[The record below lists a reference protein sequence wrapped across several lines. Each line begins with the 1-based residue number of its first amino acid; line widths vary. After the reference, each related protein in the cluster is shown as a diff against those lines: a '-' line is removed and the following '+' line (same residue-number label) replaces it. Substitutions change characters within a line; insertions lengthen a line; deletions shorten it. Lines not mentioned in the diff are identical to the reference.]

1 MVKQIPQPVWPALIS
16 ALLFMGLVLWIQ
28 PTFLVDD
35 YLYLGL
41 SYKENFGIDSFGALF
56 SRMPVTVPMLYLIY
70 SLQKPYL
77 VYLAMSLMFF
87 FRCLGILLISRWL
100 FEAFCGLGVDKER
113 LEGISGKAAPAGTK
127 QTDFN
132 RMIKWSWLLAIVAPF
147 WPGFYEIIYWTAAS
161 PYGIGGLLVSGFLYS
176 RVSAIKILCL
186 TLAFLT
192 TESFIFLSMSLLIIG
207 IALKKFAPKDFFYI
221 VASGGLFFVVRQVLA
236 IWYDHFPSKI
246 DFTWI
251 EFLDRAERS
260 FFHIFSIEFYKV
272 NWVATALLW
281 LASLFLLS
289 KWAYRFWDRKFRLIG
304 FIVAAFLPASYLLL
318 LLYSAS
324 RAAYGM
330 QILYVSLIVASIYL
344 FAALDAK
351 RPAGNN
357 RPTGQKCLSL
367 LAFVPTK
374 AILILFLLAITVGQ
388 GRVLKV
394 KFDNSRS
401 LRAFEEKFYEQLA
414 LKGESRID
422 EIDFDPRSAV
432 GNDWV
437 LPDWALETYKTWL
450 LLKK

>member
-1 MVKQIPQPVWPALIS
+1 
-16 ALLFMGLVLWIQ
+16 
-28 PTFLVDD
+28 
-35 YLYLGL
+35 
-41 SYKENFGIDSFGALF
+41 
-56 SRMPVTVPMLYLIY
+56 
-70 SLQKPYL
+70 
-77 VYLAMSLMFF
+77 
-87 FRCLGILLISRWL
+87 
-100 FEAFCGLGVDKER
+100 
-113 LEGISGKAAPAGTK
+113 
-127 QTDFN
+127 
-132 RMIKWSWLLAIVAPF
+132 
-147 WPGFYEIIYWTAAS
+147 
-161 PYGIGGLLVSGFLYS
+161 
-176 RVSAIKILCL
+176 
-186 TLAFLT
+186 
-192 TESFIFLSMSLLIIG
+192 
-207 IALKKFAPKDFFYI
+207 
-221 VASGGLFFVVRQVLA
+221 
-236 IWYDHFPSKI
+236 
-246 DFTWI
+246 
-251 EFLDRAERS
+251 
-260 FFHIFSIEFYKV
+260 
-272 NWVATALLW
+272 
-281 LASLFLLS
+281 
-289 KWAYRFWDRKFRLIG
+289 
-304 FIVAAFLPASYLLL
+304 LLL